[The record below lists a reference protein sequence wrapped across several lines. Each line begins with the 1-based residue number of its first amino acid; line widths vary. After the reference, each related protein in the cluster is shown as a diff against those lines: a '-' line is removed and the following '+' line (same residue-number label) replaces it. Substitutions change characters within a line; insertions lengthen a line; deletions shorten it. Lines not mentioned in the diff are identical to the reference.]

1 MSEKDWKR
9 LYEEL
14 LKKSES
20 EKEANQELKE
30 LLTRTITRLTVAAM
44 GLDRRL
50 DPHLKGIRDAVRKG
64 VNHRLHEQFQALSDG
79 LLHFSEDTPEEP
91 SGDLSGHQ
99 HLLAA
104 LTLSGR
110 ELAELKT
117 LLALLLADPADM
129 RHEQFNRLIDL
140 LDQGRGA
147 GAKRGGLFDR
157 LFGVSAAE
165 EEHEPQPNEILL
177 NLLEKASWPGHW
189 GDQINDLKRRLID
202 KQAADD
208 AWIGVLEDLL
218 ALSAKSFGE
227 IQSEIKEAEDF
238 LEELTRRLQDL
249 GVHLQSAHEGRD
261 VIARHGRDLSQ
272 QVNGQVGELGSHV
285 AQATDLHQL
294 REAVSQRLMQIK
306 QSIDSYL
313 EEEMAWHQQ
322 AEEGEKVLRERLAK
336 LELESSE
343 LRSRMVEAH
352 YMALLDAVTGLPN
365 RLAYEER
372 VEQEMARW
380 KRFDDPLTLL
390 IWDVDD
396 FKSINDRFGHQAGD
410 KALRVI
416 AQSLKA
422 RLRETDFIAR
432 FGGEEFVCLLCGAQG
447 KEALSVAE
455 EMRRSV
461 ESNAFHSQGKPVPVT
476 ISCGVA
482 SFQTGE
488 TLDDVF
494 SRADRALYQAK
505 KSGKNRCVLA

>member
-1 MSEKDWKR
+1 
-9 LYEEL
+9 
-14 LKKSES
+14 
-20 EKEANQELKE
+20 
-30 LLTRTITRLTVAAM
+30 
-44 GLDRRL
+44 
-50 DPHLKGIRDAVRKG
+50 
-64 VNHRLHEQFQALSDG
+64 
-79 LLHFSEDTPEEP
+79 
-91 SGDLSGHQ
+91 
-99 HLLAA
+99 
-104 LTLSGR
+104 
-110 ELAELKT
+110 
-117 LLALLLADPADM
+117 
-129 RHEQFNRLIDL
+129 
-140 LDQGRGA
+140 
-147 GAKRGGLFDR
+147 
-157 LFGVSAAE
+157 
-165 EEHEPQPNEILL
+165 
-177 NLLEKASWPGHW
+177 
-189 GDQINDLKRRLID
+189 
-202 KQAADD
+202 
-208 AWIGVLEDLL
+208 
-218 ALSAKSFGE
+218 
-227 IQSEIKEAEDF
+227 
-238 LEELTRRLQDL
+238 
-249 GVHLQSAHEGRD
+249 
-261 VIARHGRDLSQ
+261 
-272 QVNGQVGELGSHV
+272 
-285 AQATDLHQL
+285 
-294 REAVSQRLMQIK
+294 
-306 QSIDSYL
+306 
-313 EEEMAWHQQ
+313 
-322 AEEGEKVLRERLAK
+322 
-336 LELESSE
+336 
-343 LRSRMVEAH
+343 MVEAH